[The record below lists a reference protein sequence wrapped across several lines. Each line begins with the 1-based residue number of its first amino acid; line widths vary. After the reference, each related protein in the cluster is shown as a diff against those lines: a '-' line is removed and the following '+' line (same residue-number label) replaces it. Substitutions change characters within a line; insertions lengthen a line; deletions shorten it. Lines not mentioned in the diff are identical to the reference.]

1 LRRRRPWLRFGIT
14 ELTERRDWALWVQT
28 LKVSAVAEAQSL
40 EAGSGAPSPNLMQ
53 TNPWRLVPP
62 VFEL

>member
-1 LRRRRPWLRFGIT
+1 
-14 ELTERRDWALWVQT
+14 LTECRDWALWAQA
-28 LKVSAVAEAQSL
+28 LKVSVEAEAQSL
-40 EAGSGAPSPNLMQ
+40 EAGSGAPSLPNLMQ